1 MSKTGDELSEK
12 VSTRISKLLDS
23 LNETERQQF
32 INATLMIKELL
43 EMQGNCK
50 MEIVSYQKQ
59 YKNDFIDLNLA
70 WLNKYFKIEKNDLDM
85 LNGVESLI

>member
-43 EMQGNCK
+43 EM
-50 MEIVSYQKQ
+50 
-59 YKNDFIDLNLA
+59 
-70 WLNKYFKIEKNDLDM
+70 
-85 LNGVESLI
+85 